1 MTPSAVSASP
11 AEQVYQSLN
20 AARAGG
26 ASVIDAAEN
35 RFLTLLT
42 AQLKNQDPLNPLD
55 NAQLTSQL
63 AQISTVNGIEKL
75 NATLQKLLAG
85 MESSQA
91 MEAAALVDRG
101 VLVPG
106 ATLTLGALGSMGSMG
121 GIGGLELARAADETT
136 VAIKDANGLVVRSL
150 NLGALP
156 AGVHAFVWDGKAD
169 SGAQAAAGNY
179 SYGVSA
185 RRGTATT
192 TENALAYGMVQAVTR
207 NPSGMTLEVGTLG
220 AFTLADVKQI
230 L

>member
-1 MTPSAVSASP
+1 MTPSAVANRP
-11 AEQVYQSLN
+11 AEQIYQSLN
-20 AARAGG
+20 AAPAKS

-91 MEAAALVDRG
+91 MEAAALVQRG

-106 ATLTLGALGSMGSMG
+106 SSMTLGGQG
-121 GIGGLELARAADETT
+121 GVGGLELAQAADAVT
-136 VAIKDANGLVVRSL
+136 VTIKDGNGLVVRSL
-150 NLGALP
+150 GLGALG

-169 SGAQAAAGNY
+169 GGAPAAPGNY
-179 SYGVSA
+179 SYSIGAQTGDKTSTPTALTYGV
-185 RRGTATT
+185 
-192 TENALAYGMVQAVTR
+192 VQAVTR
-207 NPSGMTLEVGTLG
+207 NPSGLTLEVGALG